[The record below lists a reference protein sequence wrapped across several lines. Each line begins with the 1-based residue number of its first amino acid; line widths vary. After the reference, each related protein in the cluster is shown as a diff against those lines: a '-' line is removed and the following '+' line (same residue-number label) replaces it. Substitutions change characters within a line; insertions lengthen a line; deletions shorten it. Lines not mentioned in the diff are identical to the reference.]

1 MEKIE
6 TYIDKNGVVK
16 TGGSLGSV
24 LKNFKSEFSIV
35 KYIIGTELRIKIF
48 DKTLGYFFL
57 LLEPLLMASVY
68 YVLTMVVL
76 GSNISNLGFMDIYVA
91 VVFWRWFSRTVDN
104 APALFN
110 TYGTVLKQTNFSV
123 YSITIAYLGMEFIN
137 LILSLVVLIIFLGFF
152 GFYPNLG
159 YLLIPLIM
167 LSQLSLMVFL
177 TIISSVAGAFLK
189 DLQGILYAF
198 VAIWFYMSPGIYPV
212 GNIPDR
218 YLWVYNLN
226 PFAHILPAYRS
237 ILLRG
242 EVPDFDVLG
251 IMFILFSLLALIA
264 FKLLAKARYYFFS
277 YL

>member
-1 MEKIE
+1 MDKIT
-6 TYIDKNGVVK
+6 TYIDQQGVVK
-16 TGGSLGSV
+16 TGGSLGSAF
-24 LKNFKSEFSIV
+24 KNFQSEFAIV
-35 KYIIGTELRIKIF
+35 KYIIGTELRIKVF
-48 DKTLGYFFL
+48 DKTLGYIFL
-57 LLEPLLMASVY
+57 FLEPLLMASVY

-76 GSNISNLGFMDIYVA
+76 GSKMGNFGFMDLYVA

-137 LILSLVVLIIFLGFF
+137 LLLSMVVLVIFLGLF
-152 GFYPNLG
+152 GFYPNPN

-177 TIISSVAGAFLK
+177 TILASVGGAFLK

-212 GNIPDR
+212 GNIPEK

-242 EVPDFDVLG
+242 ETPDFDVLG
-251 IMFILFSLLALIA
+251 IMFLLFSVLAFIA
-264 FKLLAKARYYFFS
+264 LKLLAKARYHFFS

>member
-1 MEKIE
+1 MKKIK
-6 TYIDKNGVVK
+6 TYIDREGVVK
-16 TGGSLGSV
+16 SGRSFDGTL
-24 LKNFKSEFSIV
+24 NMIRSEFSVI
-35 KYIIGTELRIKIF
+35 KYIVGSELRIKIF
-48 DKTLGYFFL
+48 DKTLGYVFL

-76 GSNISNLGFMDIYVA
+76 GSNITNLGFMDIYVA

-110 TYGTVLKQTNFSV
+110 TYGTVLKQTNFPV
-123 YSITIAYLGMEFIN
+123 YSILLSYLGMEFIN
-137 LILSLVVLIIFLGFF
+137 LCFSFFILTIFLSIM
-152 GFYPNLG
+152 GFYPNIS
-159 YLLIPLIM
+159 YLTLPLVM
-167 LSQLSLMVFL
+167 LSQFSLMLFL
-177 TIISSVAGAFLK
+177 TLISSVAGAFFK

-212 GNIPDR
+212 GNIPDK

-242 EVPDFDVLG
+242 EIPNFEVLG
-251 IMFILFSLLALIA
+251 AMFIIFAFLAYLSL
-264 FKLLAKARYYFFS
+264 KLLAKARYHFFS